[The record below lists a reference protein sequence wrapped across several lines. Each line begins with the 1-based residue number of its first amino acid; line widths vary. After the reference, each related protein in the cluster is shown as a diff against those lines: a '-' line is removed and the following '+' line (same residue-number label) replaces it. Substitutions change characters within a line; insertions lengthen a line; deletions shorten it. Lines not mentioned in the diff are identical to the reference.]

1 MGGEKMQT
9 EEVTLS
15 PRKANWAIWAV
26 LLFLL
31 VAIVGLFYVKWSPY
45 FAKALKAANTHDIGA
60 SMLTGKDNGAPIP
73 SWKAAWG
80 YAQAYYIAIW
90 KAALLGI
97 LLGSLV
103 QVLIPRNW
111 LMRVLGTRA
120 FRSTLAGGVAA
131 LPGMM

>member
-1 MGGEKMQT
+1 MQT
-9 EEVTLS
+9 EEVVLPS
-15 PRKANWAIWAV
+15 RKTSWTIWAV
-26 LLFLL
+26 LLFLA

-45 FAKALKAANTHDIGA
+45 FAKALKAASTHDIGA
-60 SMLTGKDNGAPIP
+60 SMLTGKENGAPAP

-80 YAQAYYIAIW
+80 YAQAYYLAIW

-103 QVLIPRNW
+103 QVLIPKNW
-111 LMRVLGTRA
+111 LMRVLGARA